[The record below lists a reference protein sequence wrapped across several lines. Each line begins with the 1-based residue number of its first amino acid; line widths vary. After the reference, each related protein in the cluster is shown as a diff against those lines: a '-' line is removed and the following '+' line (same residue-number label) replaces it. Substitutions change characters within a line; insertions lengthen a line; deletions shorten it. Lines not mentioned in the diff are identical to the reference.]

1 MSTHKSTKSTRS
13 AKLVGGTAAAIP
25 AARTGRVPKPRITRT
40 HVLPSDPKSLKDFAE
55 LLKLRS
61 LEDSTQAEYLRNV
74 RRLGS
79 QTNRDPADLAEADL
93 RAYILKL
100 KDESDLSPSSMR
112 TAAAAFEGFY
122 IHHLGHT
129 WTLFSLLR
137 CPDHKTLPEVLTVEE
152 VHRLLSAVKLPRF
165 RVLFGLLYGC
175 GLRLGEALSL
185 QVTDIRDNGRHIHLS
200 ADETK
205 GHKARVVPL
214 PSGTRDELRAYWRTH
229 RHSHF
234 IFPSLGMGWRDR
246 PAAAAKL
253 AYATTHMQHGAAQ
266 VCMRL
271 ARAAAGLPERVVCHT
286 LRHSYATHLLDKGV
300 SIRLISA
307 YMGHS
312 SLDIT
317 ARYLHL
323 TTVNEKH
330 AREAIEQLKPKLPPL
345 VF

>member
-1 MSTHKSTKSTRS
+1 MSTHKTEISTRS
-13 AKLVGGTAAAIP
+13 ANIVSGTAAAIP
-25 AARTGRVPKPRITRT
+25 AARTGRVKKPRLTRT
-40 HVLPSDPKSLKDFAE
+40 HVLPSDPKSLIEFAE
-55 LLKLRS
+55 LLRLRS
-61 LEDSTQAEYLRNV
+61 LEESTQCEYMRNL
-74 RRLGS
+74 RRLGN
-79 QTNRDPADLAEADL
+79 QTGRDPAELSEADL
-93 RAYILKL
+93 RAYVLKL
-100 KDESDLSPSSMR
+100 KDESGLSPSSMR
-112 TAAAAFEGFY
+112 TVAAAFEGFY
-122 IHHLGHT
+122 IHHLGYR

-137 CPDHKTLPEVLTVEE
+137 CPDHKTLPEVLTIEE
-152 VHRLLSAVKLPRF
+152 VQRLFAAIKLPRF
-165 RVLFGLLYGC
+165 RVLFGLLYAC

-185 QVTDIRDNGRHIHLS
+185 QVTDIRDHGRHIHLS

-205 GHKARVVPL
+205 RHKARVVPL

-229 RHSHF
+229 RHAHF
-234 IFPSLGMGWRDR
+234 IFPSLGTGWRDR

-253 AYATTHMQHGAAQ
+253 GHATTHMQSGAAQ

-271 ARAAAGLPERVVCHT
+271 ARATAGLPERVVCHT

-323 TTVNEKH
+323 TTVNEAH
-330 AREAIEQLKPKLPPL
+330 AREAIEQLRPKLPPL